1 MAASLDETRMEQD
14 RGRPHC
20 FSLFLRFP
28 GSLAPWLPGQRCGT
42 LQYSLLD
49 GFYHPTFLDA
59 LMRNEAY

>member
-28 GSLAPWLPGQRCGT
+28 GSLAPWPEVWDITVQPSGWFLSSHLPGCV
-42 LQYSLLD
+42 
-49 GFYHPTFLDA
+49 
-59 LMRNEAY
+59 NEK